1 MRKLALSA
9 LVALLVVAALPVAAA
24 PAFPE
29 VIPLPNDFGAEGVTV
44 GRGGTFYAG
53 SLNDGSVFAGDLST
67 GEGSILVGAQEGR
80 MAVGLDVDDRSN
92 VLFVA
97 GGLFGS
103 GYFYDAETG
112 ADLGSVQ
119 FTSGPSFVNDV
130 IVTRQAAY
138 FTDSFRPVVYRV
150 PLGPAGQLGAGFDEI
165 TLSGDFGFVPGDFN
179 GNGIAASADGTT
191 LIVVNTALATLYR
204 VDPETGHADAI
215 DLGGDSVPNGDGL
228 VLEGKTLYVVQNF
241 LNQIGVV
248 ELDPGFASGEFTGA
262 ITSPNFRIPTTA
274 DVFGGSLYAVN
285 ARFDVAP
292 PGGGASGIEFEIVKA
307 DKN

>member
-9 LVALLVVAALPVAAA
+9 LVALLVVTALPATAA

-53 SLNDGSVFAGDLST
+53 SLNDGSIFAGDLST
-67 GEGSILVGAQEGR
+67 GEGSILVSATEGR
-80 MAVGLDVDDRSN
+80 MAVGLFVDDRSN

-97 GGLFGS
+97 GGAFGS
-103 GYFYDAETG
+103 GHFYDAETG
-112 ADLGSVQ
+112 ADLGSIQ
-119 FTSGPSFVNDV
+119 FTTGPSFVNDV
-130 IVTRQAAY
+130 TVTREAAY

-150 PLGPAGQLGAGFDEI
+150 PLGPAGQLGTGFDEI
-165 TLSGDFGFVPGDFN
+165 TLGGDFGFVPGGFN
-179 GNGIAASADGTT
+179 ANGIVASADGKA

-204 VDPETGHADAI
+204 VDPDTGYAAAI

-228 VLEGKTLYVVQNF
+228 VLEGHTLYVVQNF

-248 ELDPGFASGEFTGA
+248 ELDPGFASGEITRT
-262 ITSPNFRIPTTA
+262 ITSPFFRIPTTA

-292 PGGGASGIEFEIVKA
+292 PGGDATGIEFEIVKV
-307 DKN
+307 DKS